1 MSTSALKTGYK
12 KYFHKLLFFVIS
24 FLFFFSEQSQSQC
37 TSVSIYDRIVSGY
50 HSTMAVRT
58 DGNIAYWGE
67 NMGPATQHVYSPTN
81 FSKSGFTA
89 IMGTI
94 GGGGESNP
102 YSNPYDQAVFLTN
115 DGIYAVG
122 KVGGVLP
129 PGSTPSPN
137 LGNLGKISTPTGGNS
152 YGLPIGINND
162 DVASIFATYKT
173 LLIVTKND
181 RLNGNANRYGQVW
194 IITQTSKAVE
204 ANGETANNV
213 ASSSWKQVM
222 VEVGIPLTNITAAR
236 GQVSPI
242 PPFPSALY
250 YSAFMA
256 LAANGDVY
264 TWGNSTYL
272 GDGFSTVAKSYA
284 TKMTLPSEFS
294 SNNVPK
300 MIGVTGGTKNVIGTS
315 ATYAKNTYYLLSNS
329 GRLYTLG
336 DNSKKQCGDF
346 TTTEA
351 TSWGNVKSSNST
363 DFTNINFISV
373 QEHTGGF
380 PCASAITT
388 DGKLYTWGED
398 DGVMLGRS
406 TNTSFDPSRNTF
418 DPGIA
423 NGSVGSTTNKSQTT
437 ELISSSVRALSLS
450 IRSSQICNALNT
462 RTAN

>member
-1 MSTSALKTGYK
+1 MANGGTNQLTPKDYLISGTS
-12 KYFHKLLFFVIS
+12 S
-24 FLFFFSEQSQSQC
+24 
-37 TSVSIYDRIVSGY
+37 
-50 HSTMAVRT
+50 
-58 DGNIAYWGE
+58 
-67 NMGPATQHVYSPTN
+67 
-81 FSKSGFTA
+81 TA

-102 YSNPYDQAVFLTN
+102 YASPYDQAIFLAN
-115 DGIYAVG
+115 DGLYAVG
-122 KVGGVLP
+122 KEGKVLP
-129 PGSTPSPN
+129 LASTPSLSN
-137 LGNLGKISTPTGGNS
+137 LRKISPPTGGNS
-152 YGLPIGINND
+152 YGLPGNIVPD
-162 DVASIFATYKT
+162 DVASIFATFKT

-181 RLNGNANRYGQVW
+181 RLNGNRDGQVW

-204 ANGETANNV
+204 ANGEVADNV

-222 VEVGIPLTNITAAR
+222 TGAGIPLTNITAAR

-242 PPFPSALY
+242 PPFPSTQY

-272 GDGFSTVAKSYA
+272 GDGSDVTARSFAS
-284 TKMTLPSEFS
+284 KMNLS
-294 SNNVPK
+294 SMYPETPK
-300 MIGVTGGTKNVIGTS
+300 MIGVTGGTRFVINSTT
-315 ATYAKNTYYLLSNS
+315 AYAKNTYYLLSNS

-346 TTTEA
+346 STIERK
-351 TSWGNVKSSNST
+351 SWVKVKSSISS

-373 QEHTGGF
+373 QEHTGGI

-388 DGKLYTWGED
+388 DGKLYTWGEE

-406 TNTSFDPSRNTF
+406 TSTSFDPAKNTY

-423 NGSVGSTTNKSQTT
+423 NGSEGSTAVFA
-437 ELISSSVRALSLS
+437 EMGGIH
-450 IRSSQICNALNT
+450 
-462 RTAN
+462 